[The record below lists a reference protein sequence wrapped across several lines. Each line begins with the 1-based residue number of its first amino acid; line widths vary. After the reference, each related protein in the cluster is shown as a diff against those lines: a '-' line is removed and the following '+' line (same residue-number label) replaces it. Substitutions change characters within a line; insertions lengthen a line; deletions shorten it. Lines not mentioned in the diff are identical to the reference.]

1 MGIAQKTGVETLGV
15 LAVLPNPFA
24 SAHFM
29 PLVCIEYSSPEV
41 MPFTGARRYQTSP
54 GPANA
59 YYLQCFLDETYY
71 VDIVVATNQ
80 RGSGQ
85 VGSLSTKY
93 PVHRPPS
100 LLQSVQI
107 EHFR

>member
-1 MGIAQKTGVETLGV
+1 MFL
-15 LAVLPNPFA
+15 L
-24 SAHFM
+24 
-29 PLVCIEYSSPEV
+29 EV

-54 GPANA
+54 DPANA

-80 RGSGQ
+80 GGSGQ

-93 PVHRPPS
+93 PVHRPPKLAPERTNRTFPVRLIDRCPQTRS
-100 LLQSVQI
+100 NGAI
-107 EHFR
+107 EDHFDKIHAGGSS

>member
-1 MGIAQKTGVETLGV
+1 MNVQVCKWDSWRFGR
-15 LAVLPNPFA
+15 FA
-24 SAHFM
+24 KSVRFCSFYATRMHRIF
-29 PLVCIEYSSPEV
+29 LLEV

-71 VDIVVATNQ
+71 VDIVVATDQ

-107 EHFR
+107 ELFRQG